1 MLYGRT
7 TEQARLARLL
17 AEARAGRSGALLLR
31 GEAGIGKTALLD
43 WLAGTAAAQA
53 GGGTAGDGET
63 TGPLETTGDG
73 RELRV
78 LRVTG
83 VEPEADLAFGGL
95 VQLLWPVQDRLNALP
110 EPQAA
115 ALRAILGTGREQR
128 GPDRFL
134 TGLAVLTVL
143 ADLAEDGPLLCLV
156 DDAQWLDRATAEALL
171 FAARRLAAEG
181 VAIVLAGRDDNDFT
195 APGIPE
201 LPLPRLDFDDASR
214 LLADRGRAPA
224 LHSQIITESAG
235 NPLALIEFDAARSD
249 QPHQHAPLPVADRVS
264 SAFRTRIGGLP
275 ERTRLMM
282 LIAAAEARGDLPLL
296 LRASELLGV
305 GIGDLAEAE
314 RTGLMYV
321 MDGAVTF
328 RHPLIASATYQ
339 GAVLARRIAVH
350 RALAEAAT
358 DPDCRARHLL
368 AVATGPDEE
377 AALELAAAA
386 GRARGRTAY
395 AAASGLFGQA
405 ARLTTDPRQR
415 TSWLAEAAAL
425 ALAAGHAAQA
435 DRLAEEAEEL
445 ADEPAAGASVASAAG
460 ARVTSVAGARIASV
474 RAAVAFERGDR
485 NEAAH
490 GLLARVGDTAA
501 PEAAGLLRTA
511 AAYGWL
517 AGDADAVRTAA
528 GRLATAVGTA
538 DPLVEGLARLCDD
551 DAEHGLP
558 PLTRFLERRPDAAGP
573 RDTDEQAVRMLALTC
588 GLILGDDEAAH
599 GLASAEVR
607 RCRSQALIGE
617 LPYALDVL
625 AQAQLLAG
633 HHRDAEAAVTEAE
646 EIARDT
652 GMRRRLV
659 HLGAVRAR
667 MAAIEGD
674 ARRVRELADATPPAL
689 RTGVD
694 CALVLLDLGL
704 GDFGSAIGRLDPPPP
719 GPDRYTWLSLST
731 AADQIEAAV
740 RLGQP
745 ERAEEALRHCESWA
759 RATTAPWAQAVA
771 LRCRALIED
780 RPEPYAQAL
789 HLHEKGGRPFE
800 RARTEL
806 LYGEWLR
813 RARRPNEARDVLR
826 SALATFERLRAEP
839 WTRRT
844 AAELRA
850 AGERRVIARAPA
862 ENPIDR
868 LTPQE
873 LQVVRLARGGSSSR
887 EIAAQLFLSRRTVEH
902 HLYKAYPKLGVGS
915 RRELA
920 LLDLG

>member
-7 TEQARLARLL
+7 TEQERLKQLVAD
-17 AEARAGRSGALLLR
+17 ARAGRSGALLVR

-43 WLAGTAAAQA
+43 WLAGTAAQPD
-53 GGGTAGDGET
+53 GD
-63 TGPLETTGDG
+63 DG

-95 VQLLWPVQDRLNALP
+95 VQLLWPVQARLDALP

-115 ALRAILGTGREQR
+115 ALRAVLGTGREQR

-156 DDAQWLDRATAEALL
+156 DDAQWLDQATAEALL

-181 VAIVLAGRDDNDFT
+181 VAMVLAGRDDGFT

-201 LPLPRLDFDDASR
+201 LRLSRLDFEDSSR

-235 NPLALIEFDAARSD
+235 NPLALIEFDAARRD
-249 QPHQHAPLPVADRVS
+249 QPHQHTPLPVADRVF
-264 SAFRTRIGGLP
+264 SAFRSQIGRLP

-282 LIAAAEARGDLPLL
+282 LIAAAEGRGDLPLL

-305 GIGDLAEAE
+305 DLGDLEEAE

-321 MDGAVTF
+321 MDGTVTF

-339 GAVLARRIAVH
+339 GSVLARRIAVH
-350 RALAEAAT
+350 RALAEAAA

-368 AVATGPDEE
+368 AVATEPDQE

-386 GRARGRTAY
+386 GRARVRTAY
-395 AAASGLFGQA
+395 AAASGLFRHA
-405 ARLTTDPRQR
+405 ARITTDHGQR
-415 TSWLAEAAAL
+415 CSWLADAAEL
-425 ALAAGHAAQA
+425 ALAAGHGAQA
-435 DRLAEEAEEL
+435 DRLAEEAD
-445 ADEPAAGASVASAAG
+445 ATTQDPAL
-460 ARVTSVAGARIASV
+460 GARIASV
-474 RAAVAFERGDR
+474 RAAVVFEAGDR
-485 NEAAH
+485 SEAAR
-490 GLLARVGDTAA
+490 GLLARVGEAAA
-501 PEAAGLLRTA
+501 PGTAGLLRTA

-517 AGDADAVRTAA
+517 AGDGDAVRAAA
-528 GRLATAVGTA
+528 GRLAAGSCA
-538 DPLVEGLARLCDD
+538 DGLVEGLERLCED

-558 PLTRFLERRPDAAGP
+558 LLARFLEGRLDAPDTRAV
-573 RDTDEQAVRMLALTC
+573 DEQAVRMLALTC
-588 GLILGDDEAAH
+588 GTILGDDEATLD
-599 GLASAEVR
+599 LAAAEVR
-607 RCRSQALIGE
+607 WCRSQALIGE

-625 AQAQLLAG
+625 AQAQVLAG
-633 HHRDAEAAVTEAE
+633 RHRDAEAAVTEAE

-652 GMRRRLV
+652 GMRQRLAR
-659 HLGAVRAR
+659 LGAVRAR
-667 MAAIEGD
+667 IAAVEGD
-674 ARRVRELADATPPAL
+674 AGRVRELADATPGAL

-704 GDFGSAIGRLDPPPP
+704 GDFDAALTRLDPPPP

-731 AADQIEAAV
+731 AADQVEAAV
-740 RLGQP
+740 RLGRP
-745 ERAEEALRHCESWA
+745 ERAEEALRHFENWA
-759 RATTAPWAQAVA
+759 RAGARPRTAATTAPWAQAVA
-771 LRCRALIED
+771 LRCRALLTD
-780 RPEPYAQAL
+780 RPELFTQAL

-813 RARRPNEARDVLR
+813 RARRRNEARGQLR

-839 WTRRT
+839 WMRR
-844 AAELRA
+844 AGAELQA
-850 AGERRVIARAPA
+850 AGEHTVAARMPA
-862 ENPIDR
+862 DNLIDR

-873 LQVVRLARGGSSSR
+873 LQVVRLAKDGSSSR
-887 EIAAQLFLSRRTVEH
+887 EIAAQLFLSPRTVEH

-915 RRELA
+915 RQELV
-920 LLDLG
+920 LLDLT